1 MSKNNFN
8 DAVIRSVV
16 AGVIA
21 IGAGTVVSAQDAGAP
36 ALEILQDIYPGKAYS
51 PYAGR
56 SFPNNVYWGESH
68 VHTGYSLD
76 AGLFGATTGPDDA
89 FRLARGEEIMSSTGQ
104 PVKLSRPLDF
114 LVVTDHSDLM
124 GIATDIQI
132 DF

>member
-51 PYAGR
+51 PPWAKP
-56 SFPNNVYWGESH
+56 SAH
-68 VHTGYSLD
+68 SL
-76 AGLFGATTGPDDA
+76 P
-89 FRLARGEEIMSSTGQ
+89 FRSSTMFGV
-104 PVKLSRPLDF
+104 PF
-114 LVVTDHSDLM
+114 
-124 GIATDIQI
+124 
-132 DF
+132 

>member
-1 MSKNNFN
+1 MPEDLFLTTS
-8 DAVIRSVV
+8 
-16 AGVIA
+16 
-21 IGAGTVVSAQDAGAP
+21 IG
-36 ALEILQDIYPGKAYS
+36 
-51 PYAGR
+51 
-56 SFPNNVYWGESH
+56 GESH

-124 GIATDIQI
+124 GIATDIQNGTPNI
-132 DF
+132 VEDPKG